1 MGIGVIIIFIFMLT
15 LDLVTY
21 REIAG
26 TMEVSEIPAA
36 LKNTFLLDGCKL
48 ALIGNGILSIV
59 NLPSAARSS
68 MYSELSSANSVIK
81 KSFIAD

>member
-1 MGIGVIIIFIFMLT
+1 MGIGVIVIFIFMLT

-36 LKNTFLLDGCKL
+36 LNEHI
-48 ALIGNGILSIV
+48 LIGWLQIGSDWQQM
-59 NLPSAARSS
+59 RQRC
-68 MYSELSSANSVIK
+68 ANSVICWK
-81 KSFIAD
+81 